1 MRLKYSTFQV
11 KNKNNIIFLC
21 ILIGYFF
28 IDKCGFYFNLYHMVK
43 YHEII
48 LFELI

>member
-1 MRLKYSTFQV
+1 MYFDWL
-11 KNKNNIIFLC
+11 
-21 ILIGYFF
+21 FF
-28 IDKCGFYFNLYHMVK
+28 IDKCGFYFNFYHMVK

>member
-1 MRLKYSTFQV
+1 MYFDWL
-11 KNKNNIIFLC
+11 
-21 ILIGYFF
+21 FF

-48 LFELI
+48 VFKLI